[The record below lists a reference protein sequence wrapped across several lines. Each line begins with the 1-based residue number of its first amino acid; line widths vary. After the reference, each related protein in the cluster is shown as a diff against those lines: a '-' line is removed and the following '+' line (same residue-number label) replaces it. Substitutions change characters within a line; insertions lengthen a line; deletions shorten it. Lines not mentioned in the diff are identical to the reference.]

1 MSEFKN
7 KNAQELTKT
16 LYGKRVALKNFRFGI
31 AGSKVR
37 NVKEGRELKRDIARI
52 MTELS
57 ALAVTATATTA
68 TPAPKTKTAPKLSK
82 TSKISK
88 AKK

>member
-7 KNAQELTKT
+7 KNAQELEKT

-57 ALAVTATATTA
+57 ALSVTATATTA

-82 TSKISK
+82 TSKIPK

>member
-7 KNAQELTKT
+7 KNAQELEKT

-57 ALAVTATATTA
+57 ALAVTATATA

-82 TSKISK
+82 TSKILK